1 MTRHVLSGFIVMA
14 VVGGPAVTSA
24 LPLGLLRDVLTQRHP
39 LSRMEVQSKPHEG
52 AVIERGAVLSLEA
65 DGVPAN
71 TLRIIQTNTKS
82 PRFHV
87 RDYAEVEITDE
98 GAIRARAAQLR
109 LPKGTRL
116 VVLDLKAEP
125 DRIRLFTHTADP
137 IVVGGKPVYGC
148 TEFVFRFP
156 GTPLTARDV
165 AEVEGVIERW
175 LPFAG

>member
-1 MTRHVLSGFIVMA
+1 MTRHVLSGVVVMA
-14 VVGGPAVTSA
+14 VVVGPAVTSA
-24 LPLGLLRDVLTQRHP
+24 LPLGELRDALKQRYP
-39 LSRMEVQSKPHEG
+39 LSRLEVQSKPHEG
-52 AVIERGAVLSLEA
+52 TVIERGAVLSLEA

-87 RDYAEVEITDE
+87 RDYAEVEITE
-98 GAIRARAAQLR
+98 GAIRAGAGQLR

-148 TEFVFRFP
+148 TEFVFRFH
-156 GTPLTARDV
+156 GTPLTARDAAQV
-165 AEVEGVIERW
+165 QGVIEHW
-175 LPFAG
+175 LPLAG